1 MCKIIGRDKECRE
14 LKDILDSGK
23 SEFVVVYG
31 RRRIGKTFLV
41 REFFDNKFAFYHTG
55 LSPFELKDE
64 NLLEEQLKSF
74 GMTLA
79 RFGAEMT
86 SNPKSWLEAFEI
98 LIRLLESK
106 KGKSRQIVF
115 IDEMPWMDTPRSGFI
130 TAFEHF
136 WNGWAAGRNN
146 LILIVC
152 GSATSWINDTLI
164 NNHGGLFDRVTR
176 TIHLSPFELKSTGEL
191 LKANGIQTN
200 EYDLLQSQMVFGG
213 VPFYISNLRKDFS
226 MAQNIDRMFFD
237 SDAKLKNEFSRLF
250 ASSFKNAEMCEK
262 IVRTLFKRKYGYT
275 RDELAKTL
283 GTMPGGSLSK
293 LLDGLESSG
302 FILAYKNL
310 RDKRKVYYKLIDSFC
325 LFWLSFIDGKKT
337 NDRHYWQNSQNSP
350 ALDSWRGLAFEN
362 LCFSHSDCIRQALGI
377 GGVNTEVSTWLYD
390 GDDEHKGAQIDMV
403 LTRADNIINLCEMKF
418 SKNEFSVNKE
428 YDKRIR
434 ERDCIRQAL
443 GIGGVNTEV
452 STWLYDGDDEHKG
465 AQIDMVLTRADN
477 IINLCEMKFSKN
489 EFSVNKEYDKRI
501 RERTETFREVEKTR
515 KVIHNTL
522 ITTYGL
528 KRNAYSDQFQSVVT
542 ASQLMV

>member
-31 RRRIGKTFLV
+31 LRRIGTTFLV
-41 REFFDNKFAFYHTG
+41 REFFNNKFAFYHTG

-64 NLLEEQLKSF
+64 NILEEQLKSF

-79 RFGAEMT
+79 RFGAEIT

-106 KGKSRQIVF
+106 KSKSRQIVF

-213 VPFYISNLRKDFS
+213 VPFYTSNLRKDFS

-262 IVRTLFKRKYGYT
+262 IVRILFKRKYGYT
-275 RDELAKTL
+275 REELAKTL
-283 GTMPGGSLSK
+283 GTVPGGSLSK

-310 RDKRKVYYKLIDSFC
+310 RDKRKIYYKLIDSFC

-362 LCFSHSDCIRQALGI
+362 LCFSHSDR
-377 GGVNTEVSTWLYD
+377 
-390 GDDEHKGAQIDMV
+390 
-403 LTRADNIINLCEMKF
+403 
-418 SKNEFSVNKE
+418 
-428 YDKRIR
+428 
-434 ERDCIRQAL
+434 IRQAL